1 MIEKNDDTL
10 RSVAWS
16 ELFPWLSLTRLF
28 WLAVSLRGLVLGAAG
43 MLVTALGWWLLAT
56 LFCSDI
62 RELEPTDTSRPTIW
76 LQPYAESP
84 WRAVVKMAY
93 DPAALSTKS
102 DAAAKQPTPP
112 AKAGGAAPGETK
124 TEKTSTPG
132 NLFDAA
138 KTSGACWWNVPV
150 AYPWYVLT
158 MPALSS
164 VSRTGFGVRDAACL
178 IFCGLWGALVWSFF
192 GTALCRTAAVRLAA
206 DEQIGWGSALRFAG
220 KKWPSCFIAPLMPIA
235 AVLVATLPVLV
246 LGWFLKFNTGLLL
259 GILWPLALVA
269 GVFMAVLLLGALFG
283 WPLMW
288 GAICTEG
295 TDSFDAL
302 SRSYTYLFQRPLRYL
317 FYAAVAA
324 LFGWLGWLLVLWFS
338 EGVIELSYWA
348 AGWGCGAAQIES
360 IRTAEGLEGVG
371 GFGAWL
377 IRAFAHCVRLL
388 AAGYL
393 FSYFWTAATAIYLLL
408 RRDVDAA
415 EMDEVFLDA
424 DATEPQESPAAVAGD
439 ATAPAVANAEQL

>member
-1 MIEKNDDTL
+1 MMEKNDDTL

-43 MLVTALGWWLLAT
+43 MLVTALGWSLLAT

-62 RELEPTDTSRPTIW
+62 RDLEPTDTSRPTIW
-76 LQPYAESP
+76 LQPYAKNP
-84 WRAVVKMAY
+84 VRAVVKMAY
-93 DPAALSTKS
+93 DPAAAPAAS
-102 DAAAKQPTPP
+102 DTTAKPSNPP
-112 AKAGGAAPGETK
+112 AKAGGAASSE
-124 TEKTSTPG
+124 EKTKKASPPG
-132 NLFDAA
+132 DLFAAA
-138 KTSGACWWNVPV
+138 KASGACYWNVPV

-158 MPALSS
+158 KPALSS
-164 VSRTGFGVRDAACL
+164 VSSTGFKVRDAACL
-178 IFCGLWGALVWSFF
+178 IFCGLWGALAWSFF
-192 GTALCRTAAVRLAA
+192 GTAICRSAAVRLAA

-220 KKWPSCFIAPLMPIA
+220 KKWPSCFFAPMLPILGV
-235 AVLVATLPVLV
+235 VLAMLPVLV
-246 LGWFLKFNTGLLL
+246 LGWFLSANAGLLL

-302 SRSYTYLFQRPLRYL
+302 SRSYAYLFQRPLRFL

-348 AGWGCGAAQIES
+348 AGWGCGAAQIEA
-360 IRTAEGLEGVG
+360 IRTGADLEGVG
-371 GFGAWL
+371 AFGAWM
-377 IRAFAHCVRLL
+377 IRAFAHCIRLL

-393 FSYFWTAATAIYLLL
+393 FSYLWTAAAAIYLLL

-424 DATEPQESPAAVAGD
+424 DATEPEAGPAAVAD
-439 ATAPAVANAEQL
+439 ESAAPAIANGE